1 MSIKVSVVV
10 PVYNPGPAIEPCIAS
25 LVGQSL
31 PIDQVELIF
40 VDDGSTD
47 GTPARLHEVAATHAN
62 VRVIRIPASGAPGRP
77 RNVGLAEAQG
87 EYVHFVDADDV
98 LAPRALEWLTAM
110 ADQHGSDVVIG
121 KYASATLDR
130 SQALFTHNRPRCTLT
145 DTSELMTA
153 SWAPAKLFRTAVLRE
168 HGIVFPEGWRWLEDQ
183 LFVLRA
189 YLAARTISVFAD
201 EPCYFFIRRDDGGHL
216 SSEDLD
222 PESHVAHLR
231 EVFDVIEVETS
242 PGALRDILLRRFYRA
257 NVLSRLDRR
266 YLEASPELR
275 GRMFA
280 AFHGFVVDRLDA
292 SVDESF
298 AGAQRVR
305 AKLLRGGDAERL
317 LAFTQRIEALEL
329 DAVITRLAWRLGRL
343 ALDVRGELRS
353 GSGEPLTFVS
363 QDGKTWLDPALT
375 GQVGGLVEAEVDA
388 IWARVS
394 LIEPA
399 SAVEWMV
406 PAPFA
411 FLLADDGAHPQGGRR
426 TRPSLVASV
435 EIDPGRV
442 GPAGSPMTPGR
453 WSVVYRWRGLG
464 LARGAPLRPVDDAV
478 GHPLPALLGDPARLM
493 VPRLGADG
501 LSIEVG
507 AESLSLE
514 HWRAGAVRIVR
525 DGRRLEAALPVV
537 SARGTRSSLA
547 TIVLRLPEGD
557 REWPAAV
564 APDLGWLHLRS
575 LERGFGTAGAATADA
590 PLLARFGPPL
600 NVEVTIG
607 HACLDGAG
615 GITVI
620 GAVNATWSQRTRRR
634 MAGFGRSAV
643 GDARAGVRRRAM
655 DVTLRLPPSMRR
667 TLIRA
672 YRAVRNRRA

>member
-1 MSIKVSVVV
+1 MSTKVSVVV

-47 GTPARLHEVAATHAN
+47 GTSARLDEVAATHAN
-62 VRVIRIPASGAPGRP
+62 VRVIHIPASGAPGRP
-77 RNVGLAEAQG
+77 RNVGLAEARG
-87 EYVHFVDADDV
+87 EYLHFVDADDV

-110 ADQHGSDVVIG
+110 AGEHGSDVVIG

-130 SQALFTHNRPRCTLT
+130 SQALFTHNRPRCSLA

-153 SWAPAKLFRTAVLRE
+153 SWAPAKLFRTAMLRE

-201 EPCYFFIRRDDGGHL
+201 EPCYFFVRRDDGGHL

-231 EVFDVIEVETS
+231 EVFDVIEAETS
-242 PGALRDILLRRFYRA
+242 SGALRDSLLRRFYRA
-257 NVLSRLDRR
+257 NILSRLDRR
-266 YLEASPELR
+266 YLEARPELR
-275 GRMFA
+275 GRMFE

-305 AKLLRGGDAERL
+305 ANLLRRGDAERL

-329 DAVITRLAWRLGRL
+329 DAVITRLAWRQGRL
-343 ALDVRGELRS
+343 ALAVRGELRS
-353 GSGEPLTFVS
+353 ESGEPLIFVS
-363 QDGKTWLDPALT
+363 RDGKTWLDPALT
-375 GQVGGLVEAEVDA
+375 GEVGGPVEAEIDA

-442 GPAGSPMTPGR
+442 GPAGSPMTSGQ
-453 WSVVYRWRGLG
+453 WSVAYRWRGLG
-464 LARGAPLRPVDDAV
+464 LARGAPLRPVDDAP

-493 VPRLGADG
+493 VPRLDADG

-525 DGRRLEAALPVV
+525 DGRRLEAALPVA
-537 SARGTRSSLA
+537 SARGTRSSRA

-557 REWPAAV
+557 REWPAVV
-564 APDLGWLHLRS
+564 APDLGWLRLRS
-575 LERGFGTAGAATADA
+575 LGPGFGTTGTATAEA
-590 PLLARFGPPL
+590 PLLARFEPPL

-607 HACLDGAG
+607 HAYLDGVG
-615 GITVI
+615 GMTVI

-634 MAGFGRSAV
+634 MAGIGRGAV
-643 GDARAGVRRRAM
+643 GGARASVRRRAM
-655 DVTLRLPPSMRR
+655 DMTLRLPPSLRR

-672 YRAVRNRRA
+672 YRVVRNRRV